1 MRHITTC
8 LGLLAVAGFAPALVA
23 QETVDT
29 PTVTN
34 NYVLLTFEQK
44 YDDLLDVYAP
54 DAVFFDPT
62 GDVFQGRIS
71 EGPVQGAEQIIAL
84 QKSWGITGSWFDVAA
99 AFTVG
104 EYSLYRGTLTVS
116 FEGSD
121 AETPIPFI
129 TVLRAQNGH
138 ITERT
143 DFGEYIE
150 SFGLGDGFDANTE
163 STRETA
169 GRYLRAYLDEDLE
182 TQEELLADG
191 VQFQD
196 PTSRVFGPPSGEL
209 YEGADNLLARRE
221 QIYANIQDFDLDVE
235 ESFVANHH
243 AVYMGT
249 IRYTL
254 NSGTAFAQPAV
265 FVIEV
270 RDGKVTR
277 HWDFVDYTVGP
288 VESQD

>member
-1 MRHITTC
+1 MQRTTAC
-8 LGLLAVAGFAPALVA
+8 LGLLIAAGFAPALVA
-23 QETVDT
+23 QESVDP

-34 NYVLLTFEQK
+34 AYIQLTFEQK
-44 YDDLLDVYAP
+44 YDELLDVYAS

-62 GDVFQGRIS
+62 GDVFQGRVS

-99 AFTVG
+99 AFSVG
-104 EYSLYRGTLTVS
+104 EYALYRGTLTVS

-121 AETPIPFI
+121 AETPVPFL
-129 TVLRAQNGH
+129 TVLRAQDGH
-138 ITERT
+138 ITKRT
-143 DFGEYIE
+143 DFGEYIK

-163 STRETA
+163 STREIVA
-169 GRYLRAYLDEDLE
+169 RYLDAYLHEDIE
-182 TQEELLADG
+182 TQEDLLADD

-196 PTSRVFGPPSGEL
+196 PTSKVFGPPSGEL
-209 YEGADNLLARRE
+209 YEGADDLLARRK
-221 QIYANIQDFDLDVE
+221 QIYSNIQDFELDVE

-249 IRYTL
+249 VRYTL

-288 VESQD
+288 VESQS

>member
-1 MRHITTC
+1 M
-8 LGLLAVAGFAPALVA
+8 AMAGFAPALMA
-23 QETVDT
+23 QESTDT
-29 PTVTN
+29 RTVTN
-34 NYVLLTFEQK
+34 RYVQLTFEQK

-62 GDVFQGRIS
+62 GDVFEARVA
-71 EGPVQGAEQIIAL
+71 EGPVLGAEQIIAL
-84 QKSWGITGSWFDVAA
+84 QKSWGVTTSWFDIVAA
-99 AFTVG
+99 MTVG

-116 FEGSD
+116 FDGSD

-129 TVLRAQNGH
+129 TVLRAQDGR

-143 DFGEYIE
+143 DFGEYIK

-163 STRETA
+163 STREVA
-169 GRYLRAYLDEDLE
+169 GRYLDAYLHEDLE
-182 TQEELLADG
+182 TQEELLADD

-196 PTSRVFGPPSGEL
+196 PTSKVFGPPSGEM
-209 YEGADNLLARRE
+209 YEGPDKLLDRRK
-221 QIYANIQDFDLDVE
+221 QIYANIQDFGLEVDDSF

-243 AVYMGT
+243 AVYIGT
-249 IRYTL
+249 VRYTL

-265 FVIEV
+265 IVIEV

-288 VESQD
+288 VGS